1 MSPSNA
7 KAGVTQADL
16 DATLKTMTGEV
27 YNTQNLSGYRFSSA
41 ATANLPTTG
50 NQPVDSIRRAS
61 ELGMLG
67 RTETLI
73 VPPPPTPATDQ
84 AGGSGVPP
92 QP

>member
-1 MSPSNA
+1 
-7 KAGVTQADL
+7 
-16 DATLKTMTGEV
+16 MTD
-27 YNTQNLSGYRFSSA
+27 LSGFKFAGA